1 MKFPVYCP
9 YTSKKTVTDS
19 AEKSVVNVTRRRIL
33 LVEDERDIADLVALH
48 LESLCD
54 EVVVAADGH
63 EGMRLARSADWAL
76 IILDL
81 RLPGPDGLQIC
92 RTVRKERAY
101 QPILML
107 TSKSAELDRVLG
119 LETGADDYLTKP
131 FSVLELVA
139 RVRAILRRVENL
151 QGTTADEHAP
161 ATIDIGSIRIDP
173 ARREVTLDGRGV
185 ELTAREFDLLEHFAR
200 HPGRVF
206 RRADLL
212 DKVWGY
218 GHEGYEHT
226 VNSHIN
232 RLRAKIEVNPSK
244 PEMIV
249 TVWGVGYKFATAA
262 SELRAV

>member
-1 MKFPVYCP
+1 MVA
-9 YTSKKTVTDS
+9 DS
-19 AEKSVVNVTRRRIL
+19 AQNTVVELTRRRIL

-48 LESLCD
+48 LDDLCD
-54 EVVVAADGH
+54 EVVVAGDGH
-63 EGMRLARSADWAL
+63 EGLRLAREHDWAL

-151 QGTTADEHAP
+151 RSAP
-161 ATIDIGSIRIDP
+161 AAEQLSPTIDTGRIRIDP
-173 ARREVTLDGRGV
+173 SRREVRLNGREV

-232 RLRAKIEVNPSK
+232 RLRGKIEANPSK

-249 TVWGVGYKFATAA
+249 TVWGVGYKFTNDADA
-262 SELRAV
+262 SDGLRAL

>member
-1 MKFPVYCP
+1 MKQ
-9 YTSKKTVTDS
+9 
-19 AEKSVVNVTRRRIL
+19 RRIL
-33 LVEDERDIADLVALH
+33 LVEDEQDIAELVSLH
-48 LESLCD
+48 LRDLCD
-54 EVVVAADGH
+54 EFVVAADGY
-63 EGMRLARSADWAL
+63 EGMRLATSEDWSL
-76 IILDL
+76 TILDL
-81 RLPGPDGLQIC
+81 CLPGPDGLEIC
-92 RTVRKERAY
+92 RAIRREGSY

-139 RVRAILRRVENL
+139 RVRAIFRRVENL
-151 QGTTADEHAP
+151 QTSSTPTQDHAQKVSV
-161 ATIDIGSIRIDP
+161 GNLSIDP
-173 ARREVTLDGRGV
+173 ARREVTLEKRQID
-185 ELTAREFDLLEHFAR
+185 LTAREFDLLDYFVR
-200 HPGRVF
+200 NPGRVF

-232 RLRAKIEVNPSK
+232 RLRAKIESNPSR

-249 TVWGVGYKFATAA
+249 TVWGVGYKF
-262 SELRAV
+262 SSQDPVDIAV